1 MLRRV
6 PHLLVLVVV
15 DELTTWVRHPPSAA
29 AERVG
34 SHDVCNSW
42 VEFGLC
48 NAGPP
53 EASDGFTALRNLAEF
68 IEEKHKQNQ
77 KQESSEILLSH
88 PSAAADGGCGTLFL
102 EVLSK
107 KLDVL

>member
-6 PHLLVLVVV
+6 PHLLVLVLV
-15 DELTTWVRHPPSAA
+15 DELTPWVPHPPSAA

-34 SHDVCNSW
+34 SDDVCNSS

-48 NAGPP
+48 NAGSL

-68 IEEKHKQNQ
+68 IEESQKQNQ

-88 PSAAADGGCGTLFL
+88 PLRRGGRRMRHPLLG
-102 EVLSK
+102 SPQQK
-107 KLDVL
+107 A